1 MANAFASLKSQDFGI
16 VDSEG
21 ILLGHLRVKPS
32 FVSWRSAGEAKW
44 RRVKLERFIELAA
57 DEGEEA
63 DN

>member
-1 MANAFASLKSQDFGI
+1 MANSFAALKSQDFGI

-21 ILLGHLRVKPS
+21 VLLGHIRIKPS
-32 FVSWRSAGEAKW
+32 FVSWRSVGEAKW
-44 RRVKLERFIELAA
+44 RRVKLDRFIQLVA